1 MSVDQSKFAKL
12 MDLAKE
18 TSSEKRRDLLR
29 EVSDVFLEGDQ
40 SERTETECAM
50 FDEIIGAVA
59 SDMTEQVRMELSR
72 KVAVS
77 KSPLRKTARRLATD
91 SIKVAAP
98 VLRKS
103 RALTEEDLVHIV
115 NTTGQDRLLAVSK
128 RKQLTSPVSKALVN
142 KGEDKVV
149 VSLLENE
156 TAEIDRET
164 YEAVTER
171 AMTSKVLQAP
181 LVKRKNVPVDLLND
195 VYQVVEK
202 KLREQIMA
210 RFDSVSEEE
219 LNEALAASKNRLN
232 VAYGKAPEDID
243 KQIKWVE
250 DEVEAERLT
259 PPHLVQ
265 QLRNGDRSRFYASF
279 AHFTQVSLDTIYRII
294 DQKDVDAM
302 AILCRSSH
310 FPKALFST
318 LAMQIVGGQN
328 GVAKAKEYADMYDEV
343 PLAAAQR
350 AVRFWK
356 VRSKTQNTAAA

>member
-1 MSVDQSKFAKL
+1 MSVDHSKFAKL

-29 EVSDVFLEGDQ
+29 EVTDVFFDNDKDER
-40 SERTETECAM
+40 SEAECAM

-59 SDMTEQVRMELSR
+59 TDMTDQVRLELSR

-91 SIKVAAP
+91 SIRVAEP

-103 RALTEEDLVHIV
+103 QALTEEDLVHIA
-115 NTTGQDRLLAVSK
+115 NTSSQEKLMAVSK
-128 RKQLTSPVSKALVN
+128 RDNLTSPVSKALVN

-164 YEAVTER
+164 YEVVTER

-181 LVKRKNVPVDLLND
+181 LVKRKNVPLDLLND
-195 VYQVVEK
+195 VYHVVEQ
-202 KLREQIMA
+202 KLRAQIMA
-210 RFDSVSEEE
+210 KFESVSEEE
-219 LNEALAASKNRLN
+219 LNAALKASKNRLN
-232 VAYGKAPEDID
+232 IAYGKAPEDME

-250 DEVEAERLT
+250 TEIEANRLT

-265 QLRNGDRSRFYASF
+265 QLRNGEKSRFLASF
-279 AHFTQVSLDTIYRII
+279 AYFTHISNEIACRII
-294 DQKDVDAM
+294 EQKDVDAM
-302 AILCRSSH
+302 AILCRAAH

-318 LAMQIVGGQN
+318 LAMQIVGGEN
-328 GVAKAKEYADMYDEV
+328 GVAKAKEYSDMYENV

-356 VRSKTQNTAAA
+356 VRSTTSKAA

>member
-1 MSVDQSKFAKL
+1 MSVDHSKFAKL

-29 EVSDVFLEGDQ
+29 EVTDVFFEESQ
-40 SERTETECAM
+40 NERSETECAM

-59 SDMTEQVRMELSR
+59 TDMTEQVRMELSR

-91 SIKVAAP
+91 SIRVAAP

-103 RALTEEDLVHIV
+103 TALTEEDLVQIA
-115 NTTGQDRLLAVSK
+115 NNGCQDKLMAVSK
-128 RKQLTSPVSKALVN
+128 RDKLTSPVSKALVN

-156 TAEIDRET
+156 TAQIDRET
-164 YEAVTER
+164 YEVVTER

-181 LVKRKNVPVDLLND
+181 LVKNKNVPLDLLND

-202 KLREQIMA
+202 KLRAQIMA
-210 RFDSVSEEE
+210 KFESVSEAE
-219 LNEALAASKNRLN
+219 LNAALEASKNRLN

-250 DEVEAERLT
+250 AEIEAERLT

-265 QLRNGDRSRFYASF
+265 QLRNGERARFYASF
-279 AHFTQVSLDTIYRII
+279 SYFTKVPLDTILRVT

-302 AILCRSSH
+302 AILCRSAQ

-318 LAMQIVGGQN
+318 LAMQIVGGEN
-328 GVAKAKEYADMYDEV
+328 GIAKAKEYADMYDEV

-356 VRSKTQNTAAA
+356 VRSTTANAA

>member
-1 MSVDQSKFAKL
+1 MSVDHSKFAKL

-29 EVSDVFLEGDQ
+29 EVTDVFLQDETAER
-40 SERTETECAM
+40 SEAECAM

-59 SDMTEQVRMELSR
+59 TDMTEQVRMELSR

-91 SIKVAAP
+91 SIRVAEP

-103 RALTEEDLVHIV
+103 TALTDEDLVHIV
-115 NTTGQDRLLAVSK
+115 NTTGQDRLMAVSK
-128 RKQLTSPVSKALVN
+128 REKLGSTVSAALVN

-164 YEAVTER
+164 YEVVTER

-181 LVKRKNVPVDLLND
+181 LVRRKNVPLDLLNN
-195 VYQVVEK
+195 VYHVVEK
-202 KLREQIMA
+202 KLRDQIMA
-210 RFDSVSEEE
+210 RFDSVSEAE
-219 LNEALAASKNRLN
+219 LNAALEASRHRLN
-232 VAYGKAPEDID
+232 VAYGKEPEDMD
-243 KQIKWVE
+243 KQKKWVE
-250 DEVEAERLT
+250 AEIEANRLT

-265 QLRNGDRSRFYASF
+265 QLRNGERARFFASF
-279 AHFTQVSLDTIYRII
+279 AYFTHVPLDTVYRII

-302 AILCRSSH
+302 AILCRAAH

-318 LAMQIVGGQN
+318 LAMQIVGGEN
-328 GVAKAKEYADMYDEV
+328 GVAKAKEYSDMYEQV

-356 VRSKTQNTAAA
+356 VRSSAAKAA